1 MPILRR
7 AGRSSARRPR
17 LISRPHW
24 PAAGHTGG
32 MPVLPTPAAA
42 RPWPRHLPWPL
53 PALATWL
60 AAWGVLWLLMHL
72 ASGLA
77 WPPAVPWLVAAA
89 VGAGLALVP
98 RQASHWRR
106 LFMAAGF
113 PVSAVLGGA
122 AALPAWAWLLPM
134 GLLLAAYPLRAWRD
148 APLFPTPPDA
158 LDGLPA
164 VLPLADGARV
174 LDAGCGLGHGL
185 RALHRAWPQARLE
198 GVEWSWPLR
207 LACALRC
214 PWARVRRGDMW
225 AMSWQGCQVV
235 YLFQRPE
242 SMARAWDKACADLA
256 PGAWLVSLAFAVP
269 GRQADLVLG
278 PPGPRQLLA
287 YQVGRVG
294 STRPG
299 PCR

>member
-1 MPILRR
+1 
-7 AGRSSARRPR
+7 
-17 LISRPHW
+17 
-24 PAAGHTGG
+24 

-148 APLFPTPPDA
+148 APLFPTPTGALQGLDA
-158 LDGLPA
+158 VVGTP
-164 VLPLADGARV
+164 PRCV

-185 RALHRAWPQARLE
+185 RALARLWPTAQLH
-198 GVEWSWPLR
+198 GVEWSPLLAR
-207 LACALRC
+207 LARWRC
-214 PWARVRRGDMW
+214 PGAVVHRGDMW
-225 AMSWQGCQVV
+225 AHGWAGHDLV

-242 SMARAWDKACADLA
+242 SMARAWTKACAEMEA
-256 PGAWLVSLAFAVP
+256 GSWLVSLEFAIP
-269 GRQADLVLG
+269 GVAAQHRLQDAGGRPVW
-278 PPGPRQLLA
+278 A
-287 YQVGRVG
+287 YRIAAGGACGSKKARRGR
-294 STRPG
+294 
-299 PCR
+299 

>member
-1 MPILRR
+1 MQR
-7 AGRSSARRPR
+7 ASTSGLSVAHPARW
-17 LISRPHW
+17 S
-24 PAAGHTGG
+24 
-32 MPVLPTPAAA
+32 
-42 RPWPRHLPWPL
+42 WPL
-53 PALATWL
+53 PALATWA
-60 AAWGVLWLLMHL
+60 AAWVLYAALVRLGMEAIPAL
-72 ASGLA
+72 AVGMLVGLVGRRWAATPMRRAMVGLGFPLSYMGLGLDMGDQA
-77 WPPAVPWLVAAA
+77 WVWLV
-89 VGAGLALVP
+89 L
-98 RQASHWRR
+98 
-106 LFMAAGF
+106 
-113 PVSAVLGGA
+113 
-122 AALPAWAWLLPM
+122 
-134 GLLLAAYPLRAWRD
+134 GLLLLLAYPSRAWND
-148 APLFPTPPDA
+148 APLYPTGHNALQGLARAVPLPP
-158 LDGLPA
+158 
-164 VLPLADGARV
+164 GAIV

-278 PPGPRQLLA
+278 PPGSRQLLA